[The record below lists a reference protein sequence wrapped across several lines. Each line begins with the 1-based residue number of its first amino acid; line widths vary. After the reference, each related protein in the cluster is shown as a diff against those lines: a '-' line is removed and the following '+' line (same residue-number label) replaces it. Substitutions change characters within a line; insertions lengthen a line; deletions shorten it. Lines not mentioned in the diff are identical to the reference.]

1 MSRYRRPA
9 SDNEVEVRETYRG
22 HEICARR
29 DEIIIARQKVDRVW
43 SRKIYEA
50 DGAAGRAAVY
60 AEEKE
65 LVRKMEQKA
74 SGRK

>member
-1 MSRYRRPA
+1 MTRPHRRA
-9 SDNEVEVRETYRG
+9 QEAGENETEIRETYRG

-29 DEIIIARQKVDRVW
+29 AEIIIARQKIDREW
-43 SRKIYEA
+43 ARKIYTA

-65 LVRKMEQKA
+65 LVGKMKGKRK
-74 SGRK
+74 